1 MCQNLKI
8 CTKQKAIVGYSH
20 LDDDSAGRDPTKM
33 AEHMDAHGLL
43 LEMQAEMQAL
53 SDPAV
58 TNIGVGF
65 AEDSTKVLVVE
76 LLSHSPLIVSS
87 MKPGED
93 GSVQVEGLN
102 LDPTNAGLY
111 AARLVS
117 SADAKKV
124 VSLIGPQHIA
134 FDKATAKW
142 SMHFE
147 PPGEEVFYASDE
159 KCLEVFIRRK
169 QIDTIPYGQP
179 STEKIKVE
187 HLEQVIRLPVE
198 YMPDPRVVK
207 EDAHDAE
214 AYERDAKD
222 RLERQ
227 EEERLIRVAQMA
239 AKKEEQAKKR
249 EAMLA
254 EREKKKDGDDDS
266 GSDEESG
273 SQQSGSGS
281 KSGVSGTKSSKKQ
294 SKSGSLGQSAS
305 KGKSFGA
312 GSNDS
317 ESDNLD
323 D

>member
-1 MCQNLKI
+1 MSQ
-8 CTKQKAIVGYSH
+8 
-20 LDDDSAGRDPTKM
+20 
-33 AEHMDAHGLL
+33 
-43 LEMQAEMQAL
+43 
-53 SDPAV
+53 
-58 TNIGVGF
+58 
-65 AEDSTKVLVVE
+65 
-76 LLSHSPLIVSS
+76 
-87 MKPGED
+87 GED
-93 GSVQVEGLN
+93 GSVQVEGIN
-102 LDPTNAGLY
+102 LDPSNAGLY
-111 AARLVS
+111 AARIVS

-124 VSLIGPQHIA
+124 ASLIGPQHIA

-159 KCLEVFIRRK
+159 KCLEMFIRRK

-179 STEKIKVE
+179 STERIKVE

-249 EAMLA
+249 EAM
-254 EREKKKDGDDDS
+254 
-266 GSDEESG
+266 
-273 SQQSGSGS
+273 
-281 KSGVSGTKSSKKQ
+281 
-294 SKSGSLGQSAS
+294 
-305 KGKSFGA
+305 
-312 GSNDS
+312 
-317 ESDNLD
+317 
-323 D
+323 